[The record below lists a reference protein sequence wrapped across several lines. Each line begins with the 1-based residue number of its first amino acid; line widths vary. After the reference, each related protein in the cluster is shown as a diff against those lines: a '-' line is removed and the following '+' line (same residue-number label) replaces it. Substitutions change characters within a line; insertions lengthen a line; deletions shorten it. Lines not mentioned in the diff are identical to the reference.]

1 MKERANF
8 GSKLGVIMA
17 SAGSAVGLGNIWRF
31 PSETGNNGGS
41 AFILVYILCVLLL
54 GMPIMISEF
63 IIGRH
68 SHANTATA
76 YKILS
81 PRTRWHLVGKLGV
94 LAGFLILSY
103 YSVVAGWTL
112 DYMVASAMNKFSF
125 MYKEGGAGAF
135 KTYFDS
141 FIADPFRPALYL
153 VLFLLITH
161 FVIVRG
167 VEKGIERFSNIF
179 MPILFIL
186 LFVLM
191 ICSLMMPGA
200 GEGLRFLFSPD
211 FSKINS
217 NVVLAAM
224 GQAFFS
230 LSLGMGCLCTYSSYF
245 GKEIKLGK
253 TALNVS
259 IIDSCVAIMAGI
271 VIFPAVFSVGGSV
284 TEGPALLFVTLPNIF
299 LTIFGSVPSLAYGF
313 SLMFYCLLV
322 LATLTSTISMH
333 EVVTAYL
340 SEAYKMSRIKAA
352 RLVTGGCIFL
362 GFFCSLSMGV
372 LKGYTFFDMN
382 LFSLFDFLTAK
393 LMLPI
398 GGFFIAV
405 YTGWFLS
412 RRIIWSEMTNSGL
425 EKFPLFT
432 VFFFMLRFV
441 VPAGILLVFLN
452 ELGLIPFLR

>member
-41 AFILVYILCVLLL
+41 AFILVYIVCVLLL

-76 YKILS
+76 YKKLS
-81 PRTRWHLVGKLGV
+81 PNTHWHLVGKLGV

-112 DYMVASAMNKFSF
+112 DYMAASAMNKFSF
-125 MYKEGGAGAF
+125 MYNEGGSGAF
-135 KTYFDS
+135 KTYFDG
-141 FIADPFRPALYL
+141 FISNPFRPTLYL
-153 VLFLLITH
+153 VLFLFITH

-167 VEKGIERFSNIF
+167 VEKGIEKFSNIF

-200 GEGLRFLFSPD
+200 SEGLHFLFNPD
-211 FSKINS
+211 FSKITS
-217 NVVLAAM
+217 DVVLAAM

-230 LSLGMGCLCTYSSYF
+230 LSLGMGCLCTYASYF

-259 IIDSCVAIMAGI
+259 IIDSCVAIMAGV

-299 LTIFGSVPSLAYGF
+299 QSIFGSVPALAYGF
-313 SLMFYCLLV
+313 SLMFYSLLV

-340 SEAYKMSRIKAA
+340 SEAYKMSRTKAA
-352 RLVTGGCIFL
+352 RMVTAGCIFL
-362 GFFCSLSMGV
+362 GLFCSLSMGV
-372 LKGYTFFDMN
+372 LKGHTLFDMN
-382 LFSLFDFLTAK
+382 LFSLLDFVTAK

-398 GGFFIAV
+398 GGFFIAI

-412 RRIIWSEMTNSGL
+412 RQIIRSEMTNGGI
-425 EKFPLFT
+425 EKFPLFP
-432 VFFFMLRFV
+432 VFFFMLRFL

-452 ELGLIPFLR
+452 ELGLIAFL